1 MTTLP
6 EIVDDLIL
14 ERVKQLLEVPENSP
28 LKESDLKKLALN
40 TKRLSDYFTKK
51 VEERPELYLK
61 DDRLMA
67 AYLAYFLPSNLLKVN
82 KPLCELN
89 LHPAIDLLSD
99 SGGKLSVLDLGCGP
113 GTATLGLINFLAQRE
128 PREGPLSLN
137 LMAADNTQQCLHE
150 ASLMTR
156 RLWNAYSKK
165 LPENQLADLTVRT
178 VKLDMT
184 QVKVGLGRER
194 FDLIIL
200 ANSIGETLS
209 DNSRVDKGCDLVET
223 LMEDH
228 LEARGAMIIIEPAL
242 RDSSRKLLMIRDE
255 LLARGRSNVYSPCI
269 IQDKC
274 GALANSRGR
283 PKDWC
288 HEGYGWSMTS
298 LINEID
304 KRTGFNKSLLKYSY
318 LVLRKDG
325 MTLEE
330 ILPAEEGENFRVVS
344 DLLVMKGERKLF
356 LCGQRGRIQLGR
368 LDRDLSASNRQ
379 FDEIRRGD
387 IVEVKGIYQK
397 GAVLRIRKDGSVRV
411 ISNFPQEA

>member
-1 MTTLP
+1 MKTLP

-14 ERVKQLLEVPENSP
+14 ERVRQLLEVPANSP

-51 VEERPELYLK
+51 VEERPEFYLK

-82 KPLCELN
+82 KALSELM
-89 LHPAIDLLSD
+89 LHPAVDQFTD
-99 SGGKLSVLDLGCGP
+99 CGGKLSVLDLGCGP
-113 GTATLGLINFLAQRE
+113 GTATLGLINFLAQLE
-128 PREGPLSLN
+128 QREGPFSLN
-137 LMAADNTQQCLHE
+137 LMAADNTQQCLDE
-150 ASLMTR
+150 ASLMPR
-156 RLWNAYSKK
+156 RLWNAYSEK
-165 LPENQLADLTVRT
+165 LPENRLADLTVRT
-178 VKLDMT
+178 VKLDMS
-184 QVKVGLGRER
+184 QINEALFGEK

-209 DNSRVDKGCDLVET
+209 ADNWLARGSDLVET
-223 LMEDH
+223 LMEYN
-228 LEARGAMIIIEPAL
+228 LTTKGAMIIIEPAL
-242 RDSSRKLLMIRDE
+242 RDSSRKLLMMRDE

-274 GALANSRGR
+274 GALDN

-288 HEGYGWSMTS
+288 HEGYGWAMTS
-298 LINEID
+298 LIKELD
-304 KRTGFNKSLLKYSY
+304 KRTGFNKSQLKYSY

-325 MTLEE
+325 L
-330 ILPAEEGENFRVVS
+330 ILQETMPAGEGENFRVVS

-368 LDRDLSASNRQ
+368 LDRDLSKSNMQ

-387 IVEVKGIYQK
+387 IVEVQGIYQK
-397 GAVLRIRKDGSVRV
+397 GQVLRINKEGSFRV
-411 ISNFPQEA
+411 ISSL

>member
-14 ERVKQLLEVPENSP
+14 ERVRQLLEVPANSP

-51 VEERPELYLK
+51 VEERPEFYLK

-82 KPLCELN
+82 KALSELM
-89 LHPAIDLLSD
+89 LHPAVDQFTD
-99 SGGKLSVLDLGCGP
+99 CGGKLSVLDVGCGP
-113 GTATLGLINFLAQRE
+113 GTATLGLINFLAQLE
-128 PREGPLSLN
+128 QREGPLSLN
-137 LMAADNTQQCLHE
+137 LMAADNTQQCLDE
-150 ASLMTR
+150 ASLMPR
-156 RLWNAYSKK
+156 RLWNAYSEK
-165 LPENQLADLTVRT
+165 LPENRLADLTVRT
-178 VKLDMT
+178 VKLDMS
-184 QVKVGLGRER
+184 KINEGLCGER

-200 ANSIGETLS
+200 ANSIGEILA
-209 DNSRVDKGCDLVET
+209 DNSRVDMGCDLVET

-228 LEARGAMIIIEPAL
+228 LEARGGMLIIEPAL

-255 LLARGRSNVYSPCI
+255 LLARGRSSVYSPCI

-274 GALANSRGR
+274 GALDN

-288 HEGYGWSMTS
+288 HEGYGWAMTS
-298 LINEID
+298 LIKEMD
-304 KRTGFNKSLLKYSY
+304 KRTGFNKSQLKYSY

-325 MTLEE
+325 MTLQD
-330 ILPAEEGENFRVVS
+330 ILPADGGENFRVVS
-344 DLLVMKGERKLF
+344 DLLIMKGERKVF

-368 LDRDLSASNRQ
+368 LDRDLSDANRQ

-397 GAVLRIRKDGSVRV
+397 GEVLRIDKEGSVRV
-411 ISNFPQEA
+411 ISSL